1 MPSKQLFIVRI
12 ALMAGVF
19 TFAGITLYQRAT
31 GTPLAIESPLNVG
44 AMRYVLW
51 ALVAASMF
59 VTLLLQGQVQKVPF
73 NKRGLLTLIGWSFGE
88 GVALFG
94 IIIHFMGG
102 PVASLAIGIVG
113 FVFSLLLLPVPREG
127 R

>member
-1 MPSKQLFIVRI
+1 MPSKQLFIIRI

-19 TFAGITLYQRAT
+19 TFAGITLLQRSQ
-31 GTPLAIESPLNVG
+31 GTAVAIDSGLDVG
-44 AMRYVLW
+44 MMRYILW
-51 ALVAASMF
+51 ALVPASML
-59 VTLLLQGQVQKVPF
+59 VTLVLQGQVQSAPPAR
-73 NKRGLLTLIGWSFGE
+73 RGLLTLIGWSFGE

-94 IIIHFMGG
+94 IILHFMGG
-102 PVASLAIGIVG
+102 PVATLALGVVG

>member
-19 TFAGITLYQRAT
+19 TFAGITLFQRSQ
-31 GTPLAIESPLNVG
+31 GTPLTVTSTLDVN

-51 ALVAASMF
+51 ALVAASML
-59 VTLLLQGQVQKVPF
+59 VTLLLQGKVQSAPF
-73 NKRGLLTLIGWSFGE
+73 SKRGLLTLIGWSLGE

-94 IIIHFMGG
+94 IILHFMGG
-102 PVASLAIGIVG
+102 PVATLAIGIVG
-113 FVFSLLLLPVPREG
+113 FVFALLLLPVPRET

>member
-1 MPSKQLFIVRI
+1 MPSKQLFIIRI

-19 TFAGITLYQRAT
+19 TFAGITLLQRSQ
-31 GTPLAIESPLNVG
+31 GTAMAIESPLNI
-44 AMRYVLW
+44 ASMRYVLW
-51 ALVAASMF
+51 ALVAASML
-59 VTLLLQGQVQKVPF
+59 VTLVLQSQVQSAPHS
-73 NKRGLLTLIGWSFGE
+73 KRGLLTLIGWSFGE

-94 IIIHFMGG
+94 IILHFMGG
-102 PVASLAIGIVG
+102 PVATLAIGVVG

>member
-1 MPSKQLFIVRI
+1 MPSKQLFIIRI

-19 TFAGITLYQRAT
+19 TFAGITLLQRSQ
-31 GTPLAIESPLNVG
+31 GTAMAIESSLHI
-44 AMRYVLW
+44 ASMRYVLW
-51 ALVAASMF
+51 ALVAASML
-59 VTLLLQGQVQKVPF
+59 VTLVLQGQVQSAPH

-94 IIIHFMGG
+94 IILHFMGG
-102 PVASLAIGIVG
+102 PVATLAIGIVG

>member
-19 TFAGITLYQRAT
+19 TFAGITLFQRAQ
-31 GTPLAIESPLNVG
+31 GAPLAIESPLNVA

-59 VTLLLQGQVQKVPF
+59 VTLVLQGQVQSVTP
-73 NKRGLLTLIGWSFGE
+73 NRRGLLTLIGWSFGE

-94 IIIHFMGG
+94 IILHFMGG
-102 PVASLAIGIVG
+102 PVTTLAIGIVG
-113 FVFSLLLLPVPREG
+113 FVFALLLLPVPREG

>member
-1 MPSKQLFIVRI
+1 MPSKQLFIIRI

-19 TFAGITLYQRAT
+19 TFAGITLFQRASGAPMT
-31 GTPLAIESPLNVG
+31 VATPFDVG
-44 AMRYVLW
+44 MMRYVLW

-59 VTLLLQGQVQKVPF
+59 VTLILQGQVQSAAHT
-73 NKRGLLTLIGWSFGE
+73 KRGLITLIGWSFGE

-94 IIIHFMGG
+94 IILHFMGG
-102 PVASLAIGIVG
+102 PVASLAIGICG
-113 FVFSLLLLPVPREG
+113 FVFALLLLPVPRES

>member
-1 MPSKQLFIVRI
+1 MPSKQLFIIRI

-19 TFAGITLYQRAT
+19 TFAGITLLQRAQ
-31 GTPLAIESPLNVG
+31 GTAVVIDSGLNVG
-44 AMRYVLW
+44 TMRYVLW
-51 ALVAASMF
+51 ALVAASML
-59 VTLLLQGQVQKVPF
+59 VTLVLQGQVQSAPPAR
-73 NKRGLLTLIGWSFGE
+73 RGLLTLIGWSFGE

-94 IIIHFMGG
+94 IILHFMGG
-102 PVASLAIGIVG
+102 PVATLAIGVVS

>member
-1 MPSKQLFIVRI
+1 MPSKQLFIIRI

-19 TFAGITLYQRAT
+19 TFAGITLLQRAQ
-31 GTPLAIESPLNVG
+31 GTAVVIDSELNVG
-44 AMRYVLW
+44 TMRYVLW
-51 ALVAASMF
+51 ALVAASML
-59 VTLLLQGQVQKVPF
+59 VTLVLQGQVQSAPPAR
-73 NKRGLLTLIGWSFGE
+73 RGLLTLIGWSFGE

-94 IIIHFMGG
+94 IILHFMGG
-102 PVASLAIGIVG
+102 PVATLAIGVVS

>member
-1 MPSKQLFIVRI
+1 MPSKQLFIIRI

-19 TFAGITLYQRAT
+19 TFAGITLLQRSQ
-31 GTPLAIESPLNVG
+31 GTAMTIESPLNIG
-44 AMRYVLW
+44 TMRYVLW
-51 ALVAASMF
+51 ALVAASML
-59 VTLLLQGQVQKVPF
+59 VTLVLQGQVQSAPH

-94 IIIHFMGG
+94 IILHFIGG
-102 PVASLAIGIVG
+102 PVATLAIGVVG
-113 FVFSLLLLPVPREG
+113 FVFSLLLLPVPRES